1 MSKPKDLISLREAQA
16 ATGRSMH
23 TIRRWVYS
31 GKLKG
36 YKDGTHATA
45 ATLISAA
52 ELLTVCEAVP
62 EPRTPLQALQQP
74 PINEHTQTLIEAL
87 QAQVKDLQ
95 KRLDHAE
102 TQTDSYRLLLN
113 DKEREIAK
121 LRHKLETGVAGL
133 IREGIRAFSIK

>member
-1 MSKPKDLISLREAQA
+1 
-16 ATGRSMH
+16 MH

-36 YKDGTHATA
+36 YKDGTHTTA

-52 ELLTVCEAVP
+52 ELLTLCEGIP
-62 EPRTPLQALQQP
+62 EPRAGQIPSLQAHQV
-74 PINEHTQTLIEAL
+74 NEHTQTLIEAL

-102 TQTDSYRLLLN
+102 TQTDSYRLMLN

-133 IREGIRAFSIK
+133 IRDGIRAFSIRG